1 MAEYIL
7 FIIAVIFTLISLKLI
22 TYKTGDHDTD
32 MFLKI
37 IGWVIF
43 IPAIW
48 IVLESFNIIK

>member
-1 MAEYIL
+1 MTEYIL
-7 FIIAVIFTLISLKLI
+7 FIIAVIFSLISLRLI

-37 IGWVIF
+37 IGWIIF

>member
-37 IGWVIF
+37 IGWIIF